1 MIKKILIIRLSS
13 IGDVIHCTPVAKA
26 LKTAWPD
33 CQITWLAGEVCAD
46 LVRYNPYVD
55 ECIVWSR
62 ERFEK
67 CCRKY
72 EFKEAW
78 RMWQELMALFSD
90 QEFYAVLDIHGLFL
104 TGLIASKIKAERRIG
119 LKDARE
125 LNSFFMTETVKPN
138 GRHMT
143 KRYISILEP
152 LGIFANGDDMT
163 LVVPDKEKNFAANF
177 LRQAGVKAG
186 DKLAVLVPGTTWPSK
201 NWSPE
206 FFAKTASLIA
216 GDFKSIIC
224 GGVSEIKIGREIE
237 SRISGSLINA
247 IGKTNLLEMAS
258 ILERASVVVAGDTG
272 PLHMAA
278 ALKIPTVVI
287 FGPSDPECYR
297 PLGNTSIALFHKQ
310 ECSFCHKQNC
320 PKGKSDCM
328 KSVLPQEVA
337 EAVYK
342 LAGGSEPMA
351 INVI

>member
-33 CQITWLAGEVCAD
+33 CQITWLTGEVCAD
-46 LVRYNPYVD
+46 LIRYNPYVD

-67 CCRKY
+67 HCRKY

-78 RMWQELMALFSD
+78 DMWRELMERLSTR
-90 QEFYAVLDIHGLFL
+90 EFYAVLDIHGLFL

-125 LNSFFMTETVKPN
+125 LNFLFMTETVKPS

-143 KRYISILEP
+143 ERYISILEP

-163 LVVPDKEKNFAANF
+163 LVVPDREKRFAANF
-177 LRQAGVKAG
+177 LRQAGVCAG
-186 DKLAVLVPGTTWPSK
+186 DRLVVLIPGTTWPSK
-201 NWSPE
+201 NWAPE
-206 FFAKTASLIA
+206 SFAKTASLIA

-224 GGVSEIKIGREIE
+224 GGISEIKIGQEIE
-237 SRISGSLINA
+237 SKSKGLLINA

-258 ILERASVVVAGDTG
+258 ILERAAVVVAGDTG

-278 ALKIPTVVI
+278 ALKVPTVVI
-287 FGPSDPECYR
+287 FGPSDPDCYR
-297 PLGNTSIALFHKQ
+297 PLGDSSIALFHKQ

-320 PKGKSDCM
+320 PKGRSDCM
-328 KSVLPQEVA
+328 KSVRPQEVA
-337 EAVYK
+337 EAIYR
-342 LAGGSEPMA
+342 LAGGLKRVP
-351 INVI
+351 ITDI

>member
-33 CQITWLAGEVCAD
+33 CQITWLTGEVCAD
-46 LVRYNPYVD
+46 LIRYNPYVD

-62 ERFEK
+62 ERFERY
-67 CCRKY
+67 CRKY

-78 RMWQELMALFSD
+78 RMWRELMKIFSAR
-90 QEFYAVLDIHGLFL
+90 EFYAVLDIHGLFL
-104 TGLIASKIKAERRIG
+104 TGLIASKIKAEHRIG

-125 LNSFFMTETVKPN
+125 LNFLFMTETVRPN

-163 LVVPDKEKNFAANF
+163 LVVPDKEKKFAANF

-186 DKLAVLVPGTTWPSK
+186 DKLAVLVPGTTWSSK

-206 FFAKTASLIA
+206 FFAKTVSLIA

-224 GGVSEIKIGREIE
+224 GGIAEITIGHEIE
-237 SRISGSLINA
+237 SKVSSSLINA

-278 ALKIPTVVI
+278 ALKIPTVAI
-287 FGPSDPECYR
+287 FGPSDPESYR
-297 PLGNTSIALFHKQ
+297 PLGDISIALFHKQ

-342 LAGGSEPMA
+342 LAGGLEPTV
-351 INVI
+351 INGV